1 MKLTP
6 LLSVVLFAS
15 TFANAVVREDGAQV
29 HILQPERLSPNDEH
43 DGTSGRTFDITIFH
57 VNDVHAHLDL
67 FKSSGANCTDMSH
80 GCFGG
85 YPSIKAT
92 IDYLRPQKEN
102 SLFLNIGDEFQV
114 LFPSS
119 IYSVWHDFLTRH
131 SQGTLYFTYYGGEKI
146 AQTIN
151 QLGFDTFV
159 LGNHEFDRGDDHL
172 ADFVRN
178 KSFAA
183 SHHTSNPTRN
193 RS

>member
-6 LLSVVLFAS
+6 LLPVALFAS
-15 TFANAVVREDGAQV
+15 TFANAAVREDGVQV
-29 HILQPERLSPNDEH
+29 HILQSERLSSNNEH
-43 DGTSGRTFDITIFH
+43 DDASRLRDGKTFNITLFH
-57 VNDVHAHLDL
+57 VNDVHAHLDR
-67 FKSSGANCTDMSH
+67 FRSSGANCTDLTL

-114 LFPSS
+114 FFPSLICS
-119 IYSVWHDFLTRH
+119 ACRDFLTH
-131 SQGTLYFTYYGGEKI
+131 CLQGTLYFSYYGGEKI
-146 AQTIN
+146 AETIN

-172 ADFVRN
+172 AQFVRN
-178 KSFAA
+178 
-183 SHHTSNPTRN
+183 
-193 RS
+193 